1 MQNRERDMRERNAAD
16 PQATA
21 GKLLKRSGEGI
32 LFNDQRVRQ
41 GSHQGRAMVTR
52 DQKIILGEMRQM
64 GVRGLLVFARTT
76 GAPISQR
83 SAGTAGR
90 TMAHLSDLEPRF
102 VSQWCGEG
110 RAVFSERQ
118 NSPLF

>member
-1 MQNRERDMRERNAAD
+1 MRDETLQIRKLRL
-16 PQATA
+16 

-32 LFNDQRVRQ
+32 LFNGQRVRQ

-76 GAPISQR
+76 SAPISQR

-118 NSPLF
+118 NSQLF